1 MVRASG
7 QDIKIIILV
16 LLLGLSGCAFVFQ
29 DFNEGENKNLVYGM
43 SKEEVTRDFG
53 VPQKESKVIITGK
66 EYEVWEYPVNEL
78 SKIKSNRVGIS
89 SRKVFF
95 LGDKVVLWDK
105 DKVYAQP
112 SFEFLES
119 LAYEQEI
126 PTAKISEPGQNL
138 K

>member
-29 DFNEGENKNLVYGM
+29 DFNEGKNKNLVYGM
-43 SKEEVTRDFG
+43 SKEEVSRVFG
-53 VPQKESKVIITGK
+53 VPQKESKVTIIGK
-66 EYEVWEYPVNEL
+66 VYEVWEYPVNEPD
-78 SKIKSNRVGIS
+78 KIKSYRVGIS
-89 SRKVFF
+89 SHKIFF
-95 LGDKVVLWDK
+95 LGDKVVLSGK

-126 PTAKISEPGQNL
+126 PTVKISEL